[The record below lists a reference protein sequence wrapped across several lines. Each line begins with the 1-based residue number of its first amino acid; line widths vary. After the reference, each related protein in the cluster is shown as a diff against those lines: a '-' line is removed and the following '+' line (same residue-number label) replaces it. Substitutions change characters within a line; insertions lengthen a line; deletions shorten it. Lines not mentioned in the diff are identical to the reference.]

1 MEQTALH
8 AAAMT
13 RHVNVVKY
21 LVEKG
26 AQVDAKN
33 KVRIDMY
40 KMWQILHSVA
50 IFDPMQLVY
59 HACLCIS
66 NKYGKKNQL
75 GADYMEH
82 FQPRGSIFNPIFNS
96 ALLTELKFQPCL

>member
-1 MEQTALH
+1 MVEH
-8 AAAMT
+8 
-13 RHVNVVKY
+13 

-26 AQVDAKN
+26 AQMDAKDM
-33 KVRIDMY
+33 VRIDIY

-66 NKYGKKNQL
+66 NKYGQKNQL
-75 GADYMEH
+75 V
-82 FQPRGSIFNPIFNS
+82 
-96 ALLTELKFQPCL
+96 